1 MNLPTHIPASK
12 ASTKLLKDL
21 TLVREKLQGVEDS
34 TSPTVDRINPLRKI
48 DQELSLRLLHF
59 LSAEMNIPLSLPENM
74 PNEDDED
81 GYKDGGKVKKT
92 GLSKVHQGEF
102 VSTEKTVE
110 MFGSNFL
117 SRLNLSLIH
126 I

>member
-12 ASTKLLKDL
+12 ASTKLMKDL
-21 TLVREKLQGVEDS
+21 TLVRQKLQGVEDS
-34 TSPTVDRINPLRKI
+34 TSPTVERINPLRKI

-81 GYKDGGKVKKT
+81 AEEEEV
-92 GLSKVHQGEF
+92 F
-102 VSTEKTVE
+102 
-110 MFGSNFL
+110 F
-117 SRLNLSLIH
+117 
-126 I
+126 

>member
-59 LSAEMNIPLSLPENM
+59 LSAEMNIQLSLPKDM
-74 PNEDDED
+74 PDEDDDEEEEQE
-81 GYKDGGKVKKT
+81 V
-92 GLSKVHQGEF
+92 F
-102 VSTEKTVE
+102 
-110 MFGSNFL
+110 F
-117 SRLNLSLIH
+117 
-126 I
+126 

>member
-21 TLVREKLQGVEDS
+21 TFVREKLQGVEDS

-74 PNEDDED
+74 PNEEDEDDEQD
-81 GYKDGGKVKKT
+81 QEVFFWINHQPAFCEWLCLLEIPSMKSQMERQFHTKKGKD
-92 GLSKVHQGEF
+92 
-102 VSTEKTVE
+102 
-110 MFGSNFL
+110 
-117 SRLNLSLIH
+117 
-126 I
+126 

>member
-12 ASTKLLKDL
+12 ASTKLMKDL
-21 TLVREKLQGVEDS
+21 TLVRKTLQGVEDS

-74 PNEDDED
+74 PKEDDDEEEELED
-81 GYKDGGKVKKT
+81 SV
-92 GLSKVHQGEF
+92 LF
-102 VSTEKTVE
+102 
-110 MFGSNFL
+110 
-117 SRLNLSLIH
+117 
-126 I
+126 

>member
-21 TLVREKLQGVEDS
+21 SIVRKRLQAIEDS
-34 TSPTVDRINPLRKI
+34 TISPTVDKLNPLRKI

-74 PNEDDED
+74 PKEDDDEEQE
-81 GYKDGGKVKKT
+81 V
-92 GLSKVHQGEF
+92 F
-102 VSTEKTVE
+102 
-110 MFGSNFL
+110 F
-117 SRLNLSLIH
+117 
-126 I
+126 